1 MDYKTVI
8 VHDTNWKKVAY
19 IDTYTSLIWTRKF
32 SDCGD
37 FELYLPFKKR
47 YMEYLKVKN
56 YITLEDD
63 PFDAVLDADG
73 TIPKNCVYA
82 MIIERVEIGQD
93 ESGSIMM
100 TVTGRSLA
108 SILYRRILYNDVI
121 MGVGGEATPTKAEFI
136 RRLIDLCFGA
146 RETPIYK
153 KDNFPARWW
162 VKRDNI
168 EHYTVID
175 LTTDKKKEIHTAM
188 NSENLGDVLREFC
201 VNNSLGIDIQY
212 CATDTQG
219 GEVDRYYIII
229 SQGTDRSGSVFFRR
243 DLDNL
248 SNAKYVEDISNY
260 ANGARVTFANTETHQ
275 VYTTSGIFDLHSGT
289 TSRSIPSD
297 VRANEGESGLDRYE
311 VFLTTSVSSDASNYD
326 ERMKKDIL
334 RQLSAMGK
342 TTEVSAEI
350 IDGGTYKMGRDYSL
364 GDTVTISTDFGVTV
378 TARIAELTECW
389 DTSGHSIVPTFERY
403 SFAKEEES

>member
-8 VHDTNWKKVAY
+8 VHDKDWNRIAY

-63 PFDAVLDADG
+63 PFDAVVDADG

-82 MIIERVEIGQD
+82 MIIERVEVEQD

-108 SILYRRILYNDVI
+108 SILYRRVLYHDVI
-121 MGVGGEATPTKAEFI
+121 MGTGIEVTPTKGEFVK
-136 RRLIDLCFGA
+136 RLIDLCFGVG
-146 RETPIYK
+146 EYSG
-153 KDNFPARWW
+153 DNFPARQW
-162 VKRDNI
+162 KKGNGSI
-168 EHYTVID
+168 PYYTVVD

-260 ANGARVTFANTETHQ
+260 ANGARVTFTNTETHQ

-289 TSRSIPSD
+289 TSISIPSD
-297 VRANEGESGLDRYE
+297 VRIIEGGSGLDRYE

-350 IDGGTYKMGRDYSL
+350 IDGGTYKIGRDYSL

-378 TARIAELTECW
+378 TARIAEIAECW